1 MLSGPALADLTRRTR
16 GLAMRFDQ
24 VRRDTI
30 DFGVPA
36 DCSNT
41 ARRVAE
47 IEADAATLAELETV
61 LAEIRRAEREGRP
74 VLSARRPSLYART
87 LEVLGRAP
95 SSPGM
100 PARLSGDRRA

>member
-1 MLSGPALADLTRRTR
+1 MLSGPALADLARRTR

-36 DCSNT
+36 DCPNT

-74 VLSARRPSLYART
+74 VLSAHRPSLYART
-87 LEVLGRAP
+87 LEALGR
-95 SSPGM
+95 SPPM
-100 PARLSGDRRA
+100 PVAHARRSGER